1 MAGFH
6 TKLTPQVM
14 QQLDPLSLEYYKSTR
29 FDSHAE
35 AEEHMRSIDR
45 SASTSPDNVKAVIR
59 DTQDRLRAL
68 EKILSYQVD
77 AGKEPWM
84 LGEPSHADAVV
95 FGWYAYTRIN
105 PVGCAELWGSDD
117 LPLVKQW
124 VELVNGV
131 VGDAGLP

>member
-1 MAGFH
+1 
-6 TKLTPQVM
+6 M

-29 FDSHAE
+29 YSSYAE
-35 AEEHMRSIDR
+35 AEELMRSIDPAAT
-45 SASTSPDNVKAVIR
+45 SSPDKVKEVIK
-59 DTQDRLRAL
+59 DAQDRLRAL

-105 PVGCAELWGSDD
+105 PVGCDELWGSDD
-117 LPLVKQW
+117 LPLVKRW
-124 VELVNGV
+124 VELARGV
-131 VGDAGLP
+131 VGEAGLP